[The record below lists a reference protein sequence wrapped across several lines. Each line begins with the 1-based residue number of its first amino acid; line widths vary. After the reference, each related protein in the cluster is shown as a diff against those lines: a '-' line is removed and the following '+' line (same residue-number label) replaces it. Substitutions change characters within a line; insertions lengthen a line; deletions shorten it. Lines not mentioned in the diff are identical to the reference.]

1 VREVPAAAAAGRLR
15 RLAAERPARAGGVL
29 HALPRHDRAHRGR
42 PGLRDRHRHPARVR
56 GRTPRR
62 LRRRP
67 LGRRGVARR
76 RHRARVLPRL
86 HPQVPL
92 RRRAGLVPDDRQAE
106 RHDDRDAPDQ
116 LLRPGRPAHRRV
128 GRRVGRPGPPDP
140 ARHRARLDPAGDR
153 GPHDARRRLRGAE
166 RRLRAHRPGEGD
178 QARTPARPAHPEE
191 RHAARGDDDR
201 PPGRPAAVR
210 RRAHRDRLRVQRH
223 RQLPR
228 RLRLQRRLPGD
239 AGLRAHDR
247 RRLRA
252 GEPARR
258 RVVRADRPPAEEAAV
273 SANELPVTDGAAAAP
288 LHASIHGDGPAGADH
303 GGEGVWARAWR
314 TLRRN
319 PVAIIGFVIVA
330 VFVLV
335 AVLAPLLAPYAGSA
349 LPGRA
354 DVRPTLIPGPS
365 AEYPLGLDRY
375 GGDVLSKLIW
385 GAQASLLVGVL
396 STLFRLTGGLLLGL
410 LAGWFGKWVDFA
422 VMRLVD
428 LMLSVPSLLLAV
440 SIAAIVG
447 QSSMAVIIAIGVV
460 QVPIFARLLRGSML
474 AQKGQ
479 DYVLAASALG
489 LTRRSVTMSHV
500 LPNSVGPVIV

>member
-1 VREVPAAAAAGRLR
+1 M
-15 RLAAERPARAGGVL
+15 
-29 HALPRHDRAHRGR
+29 
-42 PGLRDRHRHPARVR
+42 
-56 GRTPRR
+56 
-62 LRRRP
+62 
-67 LGRRGVARR
+67 
-76 RHRARVLPRL
+76 
-86 HPQVPL
+86 
-92 RRRAGLVPDDRQAE
+92 
-106 RHDDRDAPDQ
+106 
-116 LLRPGRPAHRRV
+116 
-128 GRRVGRPGPPDP
+128 
-140 ARHRARLDPAGDR
+140 
-153 GPHDARRRLRGAE
+153 
-166 RRLRAHRPGEGD
+166 
-178 QARTPARPAHPEE
+178 
-191 RHAARGDDDR
+191 
-201 PPGRPAAVR
+201 
-210 RRAHRDRLRVQRH
+210 
-223 RQLPR
+223 
-228 RLRLQRRLPGD
+228 
-239 AGLRAHDR
+239 
-247 RRLRA
+247 
-252 GEPARR
+252 
-258 RVVRADRPPAEEAAV
+258 
-273 SANELPVTDGAAAAP
+273 TDGAAAAP
-288 LHASIHGDGPAGADH
+288 LHTSIHGDGPAGADH

-314 TLRRN
+314 TLRKN

-335 AVLAPLLAPYAGSA
+335 ALLAPVLAPYGGTE

-354 DVRPTLIPGPS
+354 DVRPTMIPGPS
-365 AEYPLGLDRY
+365 AEFPLGLDRY

-396 STLFRLTGGLLLGL
+396 STLFGLTGGLLLGL

-500 LPNSVGPVIV
+500 LPNSVGPVIVQATLSLATAVIEAAALSFLGLGGGEPSTAEWGRMLTAAQQELAVAPRLAILPGICIAVTALGFTLVGESLREALDPRNRTRR